1 MRYLF
6 IIVSVAMIFAACRAP
21 EGQERWPGALD
32 VYSEASD
39 QLRRDEMRLVQN
51 AGPATEEEL
60 QLVREITAR
69 KEQMFAADPPQR
81 VLDEAE
87 MIFLRAGELPTLL
100 SFYLDAAEARG
111 EPSSIDGRIAW
122 LYQRL
127 GLENLALQQARDA
140 VATSPNDPFAHFALA
155 YVLGQQAGRLD
166 APYAEMIGELEAVL
180 QLSPDFHVV
189 GVVERNQLQS
199 EYRRLRAEHGMEVED
214 SDETSDF
221 AP

>member
-6 IIVSVAMIFAACRAP
+6 IIVSVAMIFAACRTP

-69 KEQMFAADPPQR
+69 KEQMFAVDPPQR

-100 SFYLDAAEARG
+100 SFYLYAAEVRAA
-111 EPSSIDGRIAW
+111 PSSIDGRIAW

-127 GLENLALQQARDA
+127 GLENLALQQARVA
-140 VATSPNDPFAHFALA
+140 VETSPNDPFAHFALA
-155 YVLGQQAGRLD
+155 YVLGQQASRLD

-199 EYRRLRAEHGMEVED
+199 EYRRLRAEHGMEAED
-214 SDETSDF
+214 NDETSDF